1 MFIDLEPVGEKIQTL
16 KGEVSKVAI
25 DGLFNGLEAI
35 GAVDKFGDLVNE
47 RVPGIINVQWII
59 PGSKEKFIKLTE
71 EGFIPLGFA
80 GHFVWY
86 DAVLA
91 SEVCS
96 TLQLLAQRQG
106 LGDNIRGF
114 ALTLARSVAEGQQ
127 SRFMKA
133 IYPKMEEFANAR
145 NVEFIPITRK
155 KDGKYGMLTGL
166 NLEEKRPLVSMFRQ
180 RGIGGMIFPGGS
192 VEPGRHPKDGTRDD
206 INGLQEIT
214 DSDLWDVFE
223 LMERLGQRHTGQEPY
238 FLPMG
243 INRGYR
249 LQSPESKLPTPEG
262 VVSLFDGLSDVLQ
275 KSVGFRRVIA
285 DINIGMPQTLND
297 IIVALGSEWEG
308 RVRNRKN
315 TSEWD
320 KAILKLN
327 TYLMK
332 QVADLLEEP
341 QARGFYGNKRY

>member
-1 MFIDLEPVGEKIQTL
+1 MFIDLEPVGEKIQYL
-16 KGEVSKVAI
+16 KEEVSKVAI

-47 RVPGIINVQWII
+47 RVPGLINVQWII

-91 SEVCS
+91 SEACS
-96 TLQLLAQRQG
+96 KLQLLAQNQG
-106 LGDNIRGF
+106 LGDNLRGF
-114 ALTLARSVAEGQQ
+114 ALTLARSVVEGQQ
-127 SRFMKA
+127 SRFMRA

-155 KDGKYGMLTGL
+155 KDGKYGMVTGL
-166 NLEEKRPLVSMFRQ
+166 NLEEKRPLVTMFRQ

-192 VEPGRHPKDGTRDD
+192 VEPGRHPKDGTWDE

-223 LMERLGQRHTGQEPY
+223 IMESLGQRHTGQTPY

-243 INRGYR
+243 INRSYR

-262 VVSLFDGLSDVLQ
+262 VASLFDGLSGVLQ
-275 KSVGFRRVIA
+275 KRVGFRRVIA
-285 DINIGMPQTLND
+285 DINIGMPQPLNH
-297 IIVALGSEWEG
+297 IGEALGNGWEG

-315 TSEWD
+315 SEEWE
-320 KAILKLN
+320 KAILELN
-327 TYLMK
+327 AYLMRQAAALIEDPK
-332 QVADLLEEP
+332 
-341 QARGFYGNKRY
+341 ARGFYG